1 MRRQDEDAS
10 LEKSGENGV
19 TLQGSMGD
27 FFFSFFKSYLI
38 TYLIPQDSSTNQ
50 LHFWRAKAG
59 SSCCCLP
66 SNTAAEEC
74 KHGCCMC
81 SWQRGCDMCRTPSF
95 ALMGNKILKCHAS
108 SFYQPVS
115 FQCWNCVELKLPAIK
130 DVFSLFTVPQQKHKT
145 HQMMNMN

>member
-1 MRRQDEDAS
+1 MKMHRWRKVGKTESPCKAAWEIS
-10 LEKSGENGV
+10 
-19 TLQGSMGD
+19 
-27 FFFSFFKSYLI
+27 FFHLSDPSTSFLPSSRGHFSFFKSYHI
-38 TYLIPQDSSTNQ
+38 TYFIPQDSSTNQ
-50 LHFWRAKAG
+50 LHFCRAKAG

-115 FQCWNCVELKLPAIK
+115 FQRWN
-130 DVFSLFTVPQQKHKT
+130 
-145 HQMMNMN
+145 